1 MTLPSDI
8 QKIISEVWEK
18 TNPISIF
25 LYGSRSRDDFNE
37 NSDYEI
43 GILYFRKNKI
53 SRSELAN
60 LHQIKNLKIYP
71 FVYEDFLE
79 YKIDTPFP
87 KTIYLKTLIET
98 SKTIFGKDISKI
110 IKSPRIK
117 KIDLIEA
124 IGFRLG
130 CAYSAVVSSRQNDW
144 ISANEDFSKSVLLGF
159 QILIFLE
166 TKKLLFSYK
175 QIFEESKKIKL
186 DNPEYLQLI
195 QYAINNRSSDKK
207 IDPSFLYKNISFLN
221 SVLYKIRNKRV

>member
-1 MTLPSDI
+1 MSLLPSNI
-8 QKIISEVWEK
+8 RKIISEVWGT

-25 LYGSRSRDDFNE
+25 LYGSRSRDDFNK

-43 GILYFRKNKI
+43 GVLYFRKNKI
-53 SRSELAN
+53 SRSELAS

-71 FVYEDFLE
+71 FVYEDFLD

-110 IKSPRIK
+110 IKSPKIK
-117 KIDLIEA
+117 KIDLVEA

-144 ISANEDFSKSVLLGF
+144 VSTNEDFSKSVLFGF

-186 DNPEYLQLI
+186 DNQEYLELI
-195 QYAINNRSSDKK
+195 KYAIVNRNSDKK

-221 SVLYKIRNKRV
+221 SVLYKIKK